1 MSHLVGIVDDAR
13 ASWDAY
19 IADLRSKEQALN
31 SAEYR
36 LRSMVDDVGSLD
48 GENARLWNE
57 AMTEI
62 QSART
67 KTGWLVQSVNSVG
80 AWWTNMNTGPLG
92 QTSDEMMGP
101 GTLPPGLLGLSGMGA
116 LGIAWLAPVPL
127 AAIIAAIA
135 IMASALSFVSERIG
149 LLDARMR
156 QYNGFVKDGVAPSQA
171 WQMANTNVPESMLE
185 SVKKIS
191 YVGLAAIAAIFVLP
205 LLMKGK
211 R

>member
-1 MSHLVGIVDDAR
+1 MTRLVGVIDDAR
-13 ASWDAY
+13 ASWVAY
-19 IADLRSKEQALN
+19 VSDLRSKELELN
-31 SAEYR
+31 AAETT
-36 LRSMVDDVGSLD
+36 LRSMMDDAGPLD
-48 GENARLWNE
+48 SDNARLWAE
-57 AMTEI
+57 AITEI
-62 QSART
+62 ESART
-67 KTGWLVQSVNSVG
+67 KTGWLIHAVNNAG
-80 AWWTNMNTGPLG
+80 AWWTDIQNRPLG
-92 QTSDEMMGP
+92 QTSDEMMGS
-101 GTLPPGLLGLSGMGA
+101 GTLPPGLIGLSGMGA

-135 IMASALSFVSERIG
+135 IMASALSFVGERIG

-156 QYNGFVKDGVAPSQA
+156 QYSGFVRDGVAPAQA

-205 LLMKGK
+205 ILMKSK